1 VLSVVLSLALVAAS
15 WTSGLPQGRATTF
28 DLDTQR
34 QAAESSATP
43 TVAYAKGYARRALG
57 PVQYRCLDR
66 IATYESHW
74 NPLSVNRTSGAYGIP
89 QALPGYKMRSAGKD
103 WKTNPVTQV
112 KWMMR
117 YLHGRYGSACEG
129 WNHILAYGWY

>member
-15 WTSGLPQGRATTF
+15 WTSGSTSRATTF
-28 DLDTQR
+28 DPDTQR

-74 NPLSVNRTSGAYGIP
+74 NPKSRNRTSGAYGIF
-89 QALPGYKMRSAGKD
+89 QALPPQKMAKYGKD
-103 WKTNPVTQV
+103 YLTNPVTQV
-112 KWMMR
+112 KFGIA
-117 YLHGRYGSACEG
+117 YVKSRYGNACGG
-129 WNHILAYGWY
+129 WNHILRYGWF